1 MTEKRRYQATSLLE
15 QFKNGIVK
23 QQGEAVTNH
32 DKEEYNRLYEAWA
45 LLDDIEGALIYEL
58 D

>member
-1 MTEKRRYQATSLLE
+1 MTEERKEQAITLLH
-15 QFKNGIVK
+15 QFKNGIVN

-45 LLDDIEGALIYEL
+45 LLDDIEETLIYDL